1 MVDAIRRA
9 RLGVFGVFWLSGVTV
24 ALWVA
29 ALPAVNHRLD
39 LGEGRIG
46 TVLLATGAGA
56 LVGMPIAGRCCDRW
70 TSRHVL
76 WLVGPASSVGLV
88 GPALAPSYP
97 ALLAA
102 TFVFGAGAGALD
114 VSMNAHAVEV
124 EHRYG
129 RPVMSAFHGVWSL
142 GGVAGGAAIA
152 GGLFMGADVRVVM
165 SVGALLSMVL
175 FVLPARLL
183 LRRPRQ
189 VALDVAD
196 ADADQATPIPRRVV
210 LLLGVVALAA
220 FICEGAAVDWA
231 ALHAHRVLDADL
243 ATASLAYSV
252 FAVSMTAVRLVG
264 DRIRARFGSMWTI
277 QRGGFIASTGYL
289 VVLLAPLLPVGRIPC
304 AYAGWVLVGLGL
316 ATVVPVVFASAGAAG
331 AGAGRALSRVTT
343 FGYVGMLAGPAVIG
357 PIAELT
363 SLGTAMA
370 LPAVLTIVVAV
381 LGPIAVGRTHEPVR
395 RLPAVA
401 AA

>member
-24 ALWVA
+24 ALWGA
-29 ALPAVNHRLD
+29 ALPAVNDRLD
-39 LGEGRIG
+39 LGEARVG
-46 TVLLATGAGA
+46 TVLLVTGAGA
-56 LVGMPIAGRCCDRW
+56 LLGMPIAGRCCDRW
-70 TSRHVL
+70 TSRQVI
-76 WLVGPASSVGLV
+76 WLVGPAGSVVLA

-97 ALLAA
+97 ALLV
-102 TFVFGAGAGALD
+102 TTCVFGAGAGALD

-129 RPVMSAFHGVWSL
+129 RPVMAAFHGVWSL

-152 GGLFMGADVRVVM
+152 GGLFLDADIQWVM
-165 SVGALLSMVL
+165 TAGALLSAAL
-175 FVLPARLL
+175 FVLPGPLL
-183 LRRPRQ
+183 LRGRPVTAQ
-189 VALDVAD
+189 DDVAD
-196 ADADQATPIPRRVV
+196 GDAAAAIPRRVV
-210 LLLGVVALAA
+210 LLLGIVALAA

-231 ALHAHRVLDADL
+231 ALHAHRVLDANL

-264 DRIRARFGSMWTI
+264 DRVRARFGSVWTI
-277 QRGGFIASTGYL
+277 QRGGFTAAAGYL
-289 VVLLAPLLPVGRIPC
+289 VVLVAPLLPVGRVPC

-316 ATVVPVVFASAGAAG
+316 ATVVPVLFAAAGSAGAG
-331 AGAGRALSRVTT
+331 VGRALSRVTT

-357 PIAELT
+357 PLAEAT

-370 LPAVLTIVVAV
+370 LPAALTLVVAV
-381 LGPIAVGRTHEPVR
+381 LGPIAVRRTREPQDRAPV
-395 RLPAVA
+395 VVG
-401 AA
+401 